1 MKKILVIE
9 DEEFVRE
16 NILELLDVEGFE
28 VIGGENGQIG
38 VDLAKTMIPDL
49 ILCDVMMPGLD
60 GYGVLTALRQDSL
73 TASIPFIFL
82 TAKAAKAD
90 FRQGMELGADD
101 YITKPFTRAELL
113 GAIASRLKKQ
123 AALEQRYHTEL
134 QQAKDQLNYL
144 IHYDSLTN
152 LPNQLSLRE
161 RFKQVQPIDSR
172 DQKLVTVLSLGLDRF
187 NQINDNLG
195 HAVGDLLLKAVADR
209 ITASVGSQD
218 IVARLNA
225 AQFAI
230 ILSWEKPPF
239 VLEDKQETCSPTTQ
253 YKKDVARVAQTI
265 LTSLSQTFELAN
277 QELFITASIG
287 IAVYPRD
294 GTQIEQ
300 LLNHAN
306 TAMTQA
312 KQHGGD
318 QYQFY
323 SAAFNIGSSERL
335 ALQSSL
341 RHALERQE
349 LLVYYQPQVNL
360 KTGKIVG
367 TEALVRWQHPERGLV
382 SPDKFIPIAEETGLI
397 VPIGE
402 WVLKTACQQT
412 KIWQDAGF
420 KALRVAVNLS
430 SRQFSQIDLRHQ
442 LVAILMETGLDPKY
456 IELELTESMLVQ
468 NTEVAIRRLN
478 ALKSLGVEIAID
490 DFGTGYSSLSYLQQ
504 FPFDILKIDRCFI
517 RNITENPSNSAIT
530 KAIIEMAKTLNLKL
544 VAEGVETESEL
555 SFVCQNQCDGM
566 QGYLF
571 SRPLPAH
578 EFQQLL
584 ISNKCLPLPFAQ
596 QSGVL

>member
-9 DEEFVRE
+9 DEDFVRE
-16 NILELLDVEGFE
+16 NILDLLDAEGFE
-28 VIGGENGQIG
+28 AIGAENGQIG
-38 VDLAKTMIPDL
+38 LNLAKGMIPDL

-60 GYGVLTALRQDSL
+60 GYGVLTAIRQDAL
-73 TASIPFIFL
+73 MASIPFIFL

-123 AALEQRYHTEL
+123 AALETLYHTEL
-134 QQAKDQLNYL
+134 QQAKAELNYL
-144 IHYDSLTN
+144 IHYDRLTH
-152 LPNQLSLRE
+152 LPNHLSLRE
-161 RFKQVQPIDSR
+161 QFKQLQPKDTS
-172 DQKLVTVLSLGLDRF
+172 DEKLVTVLSLDLDRF

-195 HAVGDLLLKAVADR
+195 QAVGDVLLKAVADR
-209 ITASVGSQD
+209 IKACVDSLG

-225 AQFAI
+225 TQFAI
-230 ILSWEKPPF
+230 ILAFDRQDACP
-239 VLEDKQETCSPTTQ
+239 TQ
-253 YKKDVARVAQTI
+253 YKREVGNLAQN
-265 LTSLSQTFELAN
+265 LLNSLSQTFELAN

-287 IAVYPRD
+287 IALYPRD
-294 GTQIEQ
+294 GTEIEQ

-306 TAMTQA
+306 TALTQA
-312 KQHGGD
+312 KQQGGN

-323 SAAFNIGSSERL
+323 TTAFNIGSSDRL

-349 LLVYYQPQVNL
+349 LLLYYQPQVSL
-360 KTGKIVG
+360 KTGQIMG
-367 TEALVRWQHPERGLV
+367 AEALVRWQHPERGLI

-412 KIWQDAGF
+412 KVWQNAGF
-420 KALRVAVNLS
+420 SHLRIAVNLS

-456 IELELTESMLVQ
+456 IELELTESMLVH

-517 RNITENPSNSAIT
+517 HNIMDNPNNAAIT

-544 VAEGVETESEL
+544 MVEGVETEAEL

-571 SRPLPAH
+571 SRPLPSHDFA
-578 EFQQLL
+578 QLL
-584 ISNKCLPLPFAQ
+584 KNNKRLPLPIN
-596 QSGVL
+596 STK

>member
-1 MKKILVIE
+1 MNKILVIE

-16 NILELLDVEGFE
+16 NIIDLLEAEGFE
-28 VIGGENGQIG
+28 VIAAENGQIG
-38 VDLAKTMIPDL
+38 IALAKDMIPDL

-60 GYGVLTALRQDSL
+60 GYGVLSMMRQDSFM
-73 TASIPFIFL
+73 ASIPFIFL

-113 GAIASRLKKQ
+113 GAITSRLKKQ

-152 LPNQLSLRE
+152 LPNRLSLRE
-161 RFKQVQPIDSR
+161 RFKQVQPTDSSTE
-172 DQKLVTVLSLGLDRF
+172 KFISVLSLGLDRF

-195 HAVGDLLLKAVADR
+195 HSVGEILLKAVAER
-209 ITASVGSQD
+209 ITACVGSLN
-218 IVARLNA
+218 IVARLTTD
-225 AQFAI
+225 QFAI
-230 ILSWEKPPF
+230 ILSSNHRQNAYPKTDSCPI
-239 VLEDKQETCSPTTQ
+239 TQ
-253 YKKDVARVAQTI
+253 YKKEVGNLAQTLLKS
-265 LTSLSQTFELAN
+265 LTQTFELKG

-287 IAVYPRD
+287 IALYPRD
-294 GTQIEQ
+294 GTEIEQ
-300 LLNHAN
+300 LLERAN
-306 TAMTQA
+306 KALTQA
-312 KQHGGD
+312 KQQGGD

-323 SAAFNIGSSERL
+323 SATFNIGSSDRI

-349 LLVYYQPQVNL
+349 LLVYYQPHVSL
-360 KTGKIVG
+360 KTGQIVG
-367 TEALVRWQHPERGLV
+367 AEALVRWQHPERGLV

-402 WVLKTACQQT
+402 WVLRTACQQT
-412 KIWQDAGF
+412 KIWQDDGF
-420 KALRVAVNLS
+420 SALRIAVNLS

-442 LVAILMETGLDPKY
+442 LVSILIETGLDPKY

-468 NTEVAIRRLN
+468 NTDVAIRRLN

-517 RNITENPSNSAIT
+517 RNITENPSNYAIT
-530 KAIIEMAKTLNLKL
+530 KAIIEMAKTLKLKL

-555 SFVCQNQCDGM
+555 AFVCQNQCDGM
-566 QGYLF
+566 QGYFF
-571 SRPLPAH
+571 SRPLPTH
-578 EFQQLL
+578 EFEQLL
-584 ISNKCLPLPFAQ
+584 HSNKRLPLPVT
-596 QSGVL
+596 STY